1 MDPNNPYNLVGYMP
15 AHLRT
20 PTWRIWHTR
29 IPVKMSIIQGM
40 SEEEVRTFG
49 LRVSGDEEW
58 NKIAPNEMVHRE
70 MTVNEMIEKWKEG
83 AEIYIIDRKDTIR
96 IYEWIHAHLKMWM
109 DYLKWEGNVHV
120 APFDD
125 LMLMDQF
132 CNKIHEYARFEFK
145 AKETTSS
152 FMDAI
157 RSQNRIALSRERAAK
172 KLPAARKN
180 YTARELDK
188 AYPKRVGLAS
198 VIKQY
203 RREAG

>member
-1 MDPNNPYNLVGYMP
+1 MDSNPYNLVGYVP
-15 AHLRT
+15 ASQRT

-49 LRVSGDEEW
+49 LRVSGDEDW
-58 NKIAPNEMVHRE
+58 NKNAPNEMVHRE

-83 AEIYIIDRKDTIR
+83 AEIYIIERKDTIR
-96 IYEWIHAHLKMWM
+96 IYEWITAHLRMWM
-109 DYLKWEGNVHV
+109 DFLKWEGNVHV

-125 LMLMDQF
+125 LMLMDRF
-132 CNKIHEYARFEFK
+132 CTMVHGYARFEFE
-145 AKETTSS
+145 AKETASS
-152 FMDAI
+152 FMNAI
-157 RSQNRIALSRERAAK
+157 RSQNRISLSRDKAAK

-188 AYPKRVGLAS
+188 VYPKRTGLAG

-203 RREAG
+203 RREAN